1 MARGRAE
8 ERAVVVMR
16 REQAEA
22 VGAGLGLLAVV
33 AFLALGVALTAH
45 DILGWL
51 T

>member
-1 MARGRAE
+1 
-8 ERAVVVMR
+8 MR

-22 VGAGLGLLAVV
+22 VGAGLGLLVV
-33 AFLALGVALTAH
+33 VGFLALGLFLTAH